1 MVDINEG
8 RTGANGVPAAIA
20 GFIGLLFLVYSPL
33 IAFMFFGICAFL
45 ATITEGIII
54 DTKLKR
60 YKKYYRLAGLRTGNW
75 NYFKSVECIELKRN
89 IDSVRVTR
97 WLPSGKSNESAYA
110 TEKSS
115 TFNILLKENGD
126 TEILYEFYKYKH
138 ALLALNTISTL
149 LQIEKRDYFEEDLIA
164 SENRS

>member
-20 GFIGLLFLVYSPL
+20 GFIGLLFLVYYPL
-33 IAFMFFGICAFL
+33 IAFLFFGICAFL

-75 NYFKSVECIELKRN
+75 NYFKNVEAIELKLN

-97 WLPSGKSNESAYA
+97 WLPSGRSNESGYA

-115 TFNILLKENGD
+115 TFNILLKEDQNI
-126 TEILYEFYKYKH
+126 EVLYEFYKYKH
-138 ALLALNTISTL
+138 ALKALDTISEL
-149 LQIEKRDYFEEDLIA
+149 FDIEKRDYFKEQLIA
-164 SENRS
+164 SENRT

>member
-8 RTGANGVPAAIA
+8 RTGANGVPAAIT
-20 GFIGLLFLVYSPL
+20 GFIGLLFLVYYPL
-33 IAFMFFGICAFL
+33 IAFLFFGICAFL

-60 YKKYYRLAGLRTGNW
+60 YKKYYGLIGIRVGMW
-75 NYFKSVECIELKRN
+75 KYFNKAESIQLKRN
-89 IDSVRVTR
+89 IDAVRVTR
-97 WLPSGKSNESAYA
+97 WLPSGKSNESGYA

-138 ALLALNTISTL
+138 ALLALNTISQL
-149 LQIEKRDYFEEDLIA
+149 LQIEKRDYFEEALIA